1 MRKYYFAVTGF
12 YVLNQH
18 RLCEHICVSEKVTLF
33 LIILLGIID

>member
-1 MRKYYFAVTGF
+1 MCKYYSVVTAS

-33 LIILLGIID
+33 LIILLDIY